1 MATVQGAHAFTMNTR
16 DVNHVGRDMH
26 THYHTHSHTELPPQL
41 DLNIHSEADLHTAST
56 RITYQPP
63 IIPKSTDPS
72 LPSSLRYSLLM
83 FQEKQG
89 YPFWCPE
96 PGSERSFRGEG
107 GLMIGDVGIVHH
119 DRPFDFLFNITYP
132 ADHYINYRGVPAGF
146 THLPLEDLDIN
157 RVAEYRRCSSHV
169 VHPKYAISRDTV
181 SDPWLPGFSSYHW
194 HFTPTNHEGALL
206 VLPKGSSTATLENK
220 AVFRDYAKKHAN
232 EWFTYAEARRGRMFP
247 TGTNPS
253 LYVITGWEK
262 CSSWGVSSLF
272 IPPSISPK
280 AIKLRFSIAGDD
292 NFLSCRWAHESQ
304 YDESR
309 HGSDWYETQSVFA
322 RGFKISKRRKKTK
335 VKVRDIT
342 ATTVNVEK
350 ILDLPPSTSASS
362 SSYYSNSASGTSSNH
377 EYGYSSGGYTRPMAL
392 AHPEDDISISD
403 SATQE
408 QLTFHPCNLINDFLL
423 EAALNAG
430 DIAISH
436 DDDWISILDEGIMA
450 LKDMRSFF
458 QTLCSNFDF
467 FVHGDTIYIENSPIH
482 REQSDSLFNI
492 VLQKARPSRRGN
504 PSADQMHPTSIPSR
518 GDKDR
523 QQEQRRDSSARP
535 RTSGRHVYITNRY
548 VDSSAMSAIE
558 QRGDSSAEPKTSKLH
573 TYKTNTYV
581 GKSAMSAI
589 ASHENKDRQQEQR
602 GDSSARLKT
611 SKLHTYKTDT
621 YVGRSAMSAIASHGN
636 EDHQQEQRHDSSVV
650 PRASKLRTH
659 ETDTDAGVA
668 P

>member
-1 MATVQGAHAFTMNTR
+1 MATVQGARAFTMNTR
-16 DVNHVGRDMH
+16 DVNHVGGDMH

-41 DLNIHSEADLHTAST
+41 DLNMYPEADLYNMPTG
-56 RITYQPP
+56 ITYQPP

-96 PGSERSFRGEG
+96 PGIERPFCGEG

-132 ADHYINYRGVPAGF
+132 ADHDINHRGVPAGF

-157 RVAEYRRCSSHV
+157 RVAEYHRYSSHV

-181 SDPWLPGFSSYHW
+181 SGPWLPGFRGYHW
-194 HFTPTNHEGALL
+194 HFMPTNHEGALL

-232 EWFTYAEARRGRMFP
+232 EWFTYAETRRGRMFP
-247 TGTNPS
+247 TGTNPL

-280 AIKLRFSIAGDD
+280 AIKLRFSIVED
-292 NFLSCRWAHESQ
+292 NDFLSCRWVHESQ

-309 HGSDWYETQSVFA
+309 HGSDWHETQSVFA

-350 ILDLPPSTSASS
+350 ILDLPPGTSTSS

-377 EYGYSSGGYTRPMAL
+377 EYGYSSGGYTHPMAL
-392 AHPEDDISISD
+392 VNSEDDISIND
-403 SATQE
+403 TATQE
-408 QLTFHPCNLINDFLL
+408 QLTFHPCDLINDFLHGVVP
-423 EAALNAG
+423 NAG

-436 DDDWISILDEGIMA
+436 DDDWISILDKNTTA
-450 LKDMRSFF
+450 LQDMGSFF
-458 QTLCSNFDF
+458 WTLCSNFDF
-467 FVHGDTIYIENSPIH
+467 FVDDDTIHTGEAIIPS
-482 REQSDSLFNI
+482 EQSDPLLRVFLRKARPSGHGNPSANQIRSTRILSHGDKGRQEYRLRTDETDTDAHEI
-492 VLQKARPSRRGN
+492 DSDAPIKARPSRHGN
-504 PSADQMHPTSIPSR
+504 PSAHQIRGTRIPSH
-518 GDKDR
+518 GDKGR
-523 QQEQRRDSSARP
+523 QKYRLRTHDTDAR
-535 RTSGRHVYITNRY
+535 
-548 VDSSAMSAIE
+548 SSAMI
-558 QRGDSSAEPKTSKLH
+558 SS
-573 TYKTNTYV
+573 
-581 GKSAMSAI
+581 MF
-589 ASHENKDRQQEQR
+589 
-602 GDSSARLKT
+602 
-611 SKLHTYKTDT
+611 DT
-621 YVGRSAMSAIASHGN
+621 YS
-636 EDHQQEQRHDSSVV
+636 EDED
-650 PRASKLRTH
+650 
-659 ETDTDAGVA
+659 D
-668 P
+668 